1 MKDINQL
8 QIKKLFKEL
17 DFYETDY
24 EYKNEVITQSES
36 EFMNSVNEFLENDSE
51 LKKLFEDKLN
61 QRFEDAV
68 SKSINE
74 ETEEEEDYD
83 DLNSK
88 LTPSPKLK
96 KLYREIVKKTH
107 PDKIKNKK
115 LNDLYIKSANYYENN
130 EILQIYKIC
139 DDLGIEYELEIT
151 DDLVIKDK
159 IEFYKDKITMLQSS
173 FTWKWTSSDDLN
185 KIEIIKN
192 YINKMII

>member
-36 EFMNSVNEFLENDSE
+36 EFMNSVNEFLKNDPE

-68 SKSINE
+68 SNSINE
-74 ETEEEEDYD
+74 EKEEDYD
-83 DLNSK
+83 DLNHK
-88 LTPSPKLK
+88 MTPSPKLK

-107 PDKIKNKK
+107 PDKIRNKK
-115 LNDLYIKSANYYENN
+115 LNDLYIKAANYYENN

-139 DDLGIEYELEIT
+139 DDLEIEYELEIS
-151 DDLVIKDK
+151 DNKVVADK
-159 IEFYKDKITMLQSS
+159 IEYYKDKITLLQSS
-173 FTWKWTSSDDLN
+173 FTWKWSSSNEDS
-185 KIEIIKN
+185 KIDIIKN
-192 YINKMII
+192 YISKMIT

>member
-1 MKDINQL
+1 
-8 QIKKLFKEL
+8 
-17 DFYETDY
+17 
-24 EYKNEVITQSES
+24 
-36 EFMNSVNEFLENDSE
+36 

-74 ETEEEEDYD
+74 EKEEEDYD
-83 DLNSK
+83 DLNHK
-88 LTPSPKLK
+88 ITPSPKLK

>member
-36 EFMNSVNEFLENDSE
+36 EFMNSVNEFLKNDPE

-74 ETEEEEDYD
+74 EKEEEDYD
-83 DLNSK
+83 DLNHK
-88 LTPSPKLK
+88 ITPSPKLK

>member
-51 LKKLFEDKLN
+51 LKKLFKDKLN

>member
-36 EFMNSVNEFLENDSE
+36 EFMNSVNEFLDGDPE
-51 LKKLFEDKLN
+51 LKQLFDEKLN

-68 SKSINE
+68 NKSIQ
-74 ETEEEEDYD
+74 EEEEIDYD
-83 DLNSK
+83 VIDEK
-88 LTPSPKLK
+88 PTPSPKIK

-107 PDKIKNKK
+107 PDKIKSKK
-115 LNDLYIKSANYYENN
+115 LNDIYIKAAKHYEDN

-139 DDLGIEYELEIT
+139 DDLDIEYELEIS
-151 DDLVIKDK
+151 DNKIVADK
-159 IEFYKDKITMLQSS
+159 IEYYKDKITLLQSS
-173 FTWKWTSSDDLN
+173 FTWKWSSSDDQN
-185 KIEIIKN
+185 KIDIIKN
-192 YINKMII
+192 YIKKMIT

>member
-36 EFMNSVNEFLENDSE
+36 EFMNSVNEFLKNDPE

-68 SKSINE
+68 SNSINE
-74 ETEEEEDYD
+74 EKEEEDYD
-83 DLNSK
+83 DLNHK
-88 LTPSPKLK
+88 MTPSPKLK

-107 PDKIKNKK
+107 PDKIRNKK
-115 LNDLYIKSANYYENN
+115 LNDLYIKAANYYENN

-139 DDLGIEYELEIT
+139 DDLEIEYELEIS
-151 DDLVIKDK
+151 DNKVVADK
-159 IEFYKDKITMLQSS
+159 IEYYKDKITLLQSS
-173 FTWKWTSSDDLN
+173 FTWKWSSSNEDS
-185 KIEIIKN
+185 KIDIIKN
-192 YINKMII
+192 YISKMIT

>member
-74 ETEEEEDYD
+74 ETEEEDYD

-88 LTPSPKLK
+88 ITPSPKLK

-139 DDLGIEYELEIT
+139 DELGIEYELEIT
-151 DDLVIKDK
+151 DDIVIKDK

-185 KIEIIKN
+185 KIEIIKS